1 MNKIESE
8 MEKEFTTMKA
18 KYVEEEEKRITENY
32 KATLSNQTVKLKIE
46 KSKQQN
52 MARIE
57 RMRKVNEYVDQLRQ
71 EMKQQVRD
79 KLKNDQAAYKDL
91 IKNLLIQ
98 GLIKLMEGNI
108 FIRCRESDVAV
119 IESIKDEAIAE
130 YKNLVVTQVKRF
142 EGKDPND
149 IPCNIIIDGKRLE
162 SIEDNEL
169 TGSVGGFKLY
179 AKKGR
184 IVCSQTIDDRIDLVF
199 GSAIPAIRHE
209 LFPSMRR
216 PERKV
221 ATEG

>member
-1 MNKIESE
+1 MD
-8 MEKEFTTMKA
+8 KEFTTMKA

-57 RMRKVNEYVDQLRQ
+57 RMRKVNEYVDQLKQ
-71 EMKQQVRD
+71 EMKQQVRE

-91 IKNLLIQ
+91 MKNLLIQ

-108 FIRCRESDVAV
+108 FVRCRESDVSV

-130 YKNLVVTQVKRF
+130 YKNLVVTQVKIF

-199 GSAIPAIRHE
+199 QSAIPAIRHE

-221 ATEG
+221 ATTE

>member
-1 MNKIESE
+1 
-8 MEKEFTTMKA
+8 MKA

-57 RMRKVNEYVDQLRQ
+57 RMRKVNEYVDQLKQ
-71 EMKQQVRD
+71 EMKQQVRE

-91 IKNLLIQ
+91 MKNLLIQ

-108 FIRCRESDVAV
+108 FVRCRESDVSV

-199 GSAIPAIRHE
+199 QSAIPAIRHE

-221 ATEG
+221 ATTE